1 MKAKKTAARKRSRKG
16 NFFTSP
22 LGKKIVILLMAV
34 VALGVLVV
42 IINGFPLKNQGSKY
56 GVGADGY
63 SVYEVKGA
71 DLGIAKVVD
80 KSSVESA
87 FGSLVKSVDDVDTSG
102 VISLNGNK
110 GQTATYYIQTKAGT
124 QGSFYVDVMEYKSQ
138 KAYDADNIFA
148 DTADAGKVNGLA
160 ARTMPAFTIANERE
174 YALLVTKGLK
184 SYKFALTQPY
194 KNVTIDEVTAQ
205 TILKK
210 IAAKANL

>member
-1 MKAKKTAARKRSRKG
+1 MKAKKTAARKRYHKG

-22 LGKKIVILLMAV
+22 LGKKVVIILMAV

-42 IINGFPLKNQGSKY
+42 NINGFPLKNQGSQY

-63 SVYEVKGA
+63 NVHEIKGA

-80 KSSVESA
+80 KSTVESA
-87 FGSLVKSVDDVDTSG
+87 FGSLVKSVDDVDVSG

-110 GQTATYYIQTKAGT
+110 GQTGTFYIQTKAGS

-138 KAYDADNIFA
+138 KAYDTDNIFA
-148 DTADAGKVNGLA
+148 DTADAGKVNGLQ

-205 TILKK
+205 TVLKK